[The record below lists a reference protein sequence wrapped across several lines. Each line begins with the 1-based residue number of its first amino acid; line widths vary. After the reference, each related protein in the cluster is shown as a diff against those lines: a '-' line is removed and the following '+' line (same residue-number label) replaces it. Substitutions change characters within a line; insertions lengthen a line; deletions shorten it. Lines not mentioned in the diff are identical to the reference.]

1 MRPAACLLPAL
12 LCLPLAALLVPHAAA
27 QTEELGS
34 NIDQARASRFGDIDE
49 VTAIPQNVTPPS
61 KPTGFRAKAGNRRVI
76 LSWNNPGN
84 SAITGWQVQQKE
96 GNNAYGSWTAIS
108 GS

>member
-61 KPTGFRAKAGNRRVI
+61 KPTGFRAKAGNRVSSR
-76 LSWNNPGN
+76 G
-84 SAITGWQVQQKE
+84 AAKE
-96 GNNAYGSWTAIS
+96 ALQTVNLRCDRN
-108 GS
+108 